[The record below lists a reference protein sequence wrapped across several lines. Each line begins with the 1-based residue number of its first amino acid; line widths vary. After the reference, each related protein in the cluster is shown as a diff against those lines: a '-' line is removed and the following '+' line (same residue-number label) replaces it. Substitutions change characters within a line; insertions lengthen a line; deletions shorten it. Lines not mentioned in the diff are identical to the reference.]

1 MGNAGQFKPKKLNI
15 NRIFVIIP
23 AAGLGTRMESDIN
36 KQVMEI
42 DGVPVIERTLE
53 AFSRFSSELA
63 SMGIALRAVIVTS
76 PDLVYRMTSI
86 CKQRRF
92 DFVLNIV
99 TGGDSRMES
108 VWNGI
113 EAISELPFPP
123 MDNDIVFI
131 HDGARC
137 LVDQPTLE
145 RCLEGGLQYDICAA
159 AVPVKSTIKQTKHEE
174 PAPEEKPAK
183 AEKTEAK
190 PEEPAKPKSAL
201 GLDLSKYPIL
211 SSKFSIKDRAMASLK
226 SEGKIEDKEE
236 PKKEEPKA
244 EEPKPEAP
252 KKRPGKQTIDQYLAS
267 TRQKEVKPINNKV
280 PDYSGIPLASGG
292 VPIFKA
298 TAAPV
303 AVTDEPEVQEE
314 AEAPAPTRAG
324 SRPAASRRPAASVKK
339 APEVLNTPDRKELM
353 EVQTPQ
359 VFRFG
364 KLVDSYVN
372 GIKRNLNATDDTSLA
387 EALNFKV
394 HLVEGSY
401 SNIKITTKE
410 DIDYAEL
417 LLRRQGSEG

>member
-1 MGNAGQFKPKKLNI
+1 MGNNGQFKPKKMNV

-36 KQVMEI
+36 KQIMEI
-42 DGVPVIERTLE
+42 DGIPVIERTLD
-53 AFSRFSSELA
+53 AFKRFGDDLA
-63 SMGIALRAVIVTS
+63 AMGIALRAVIVTGD
-76 PDLVYRMTSI
+76 DLIHTITGI

-92 DFVLNIV
+92 DFVQKIV
-99 TGGDSRMES
+99 KGGDSRMES

-113 EAISELPFPP
+113 EAIAELPFPP

-174 PAPEEKPAK
+174 PKHEEKPA
-183 AEKTEAK
+183 AEEINEKTK
-190 PEEPAKPKSAL
+190 EEVKVDEPVETKTKSAL
-201 GLDLSKYPIL
+201 GLDLSKFPTL
-211 SSKFSIKDRAMASLK
+211 SSSFSIKDRALASLK
-226 SEGKIEDKEE
+226 AEGKITAKEE
-236 PKKEEPKA
+236 PKKEEPKK
-244 EEPKPEAP
+244 EEPKKEEPKIEEQPKPEPP
-252 KKRPGKQTIDQYLAS
+252 KKKPGKQTIDQYLAEV
-267 TRQKEVKPINNKV
+267 RQKESQKLGSKG
-280 PDYSGIPLASGG
+280 PDYSGVPLASGG
-292 VPIFKA
+292 IPVFKA
-298 TAAPV
+298 ASAPI
-303 AVTDEPEVQEE
+303 VTDEPK
-314 AEAPAPTRAG
+314 
-324 SRPAASRRPAASVKK
+324 RPAAQRRSSVAG
-339 APEVLNTPDRKELM
+339 APEVLTTPDRKELM

-372 GIKRNLNATDDTSLA
+372 GIKKNLNATDDTSLA

-417 LLRRQGSEG
+417 LLRRQASEG